1 MFRSLVKKSVRKCG
15 KNCVFCDYIHEGNSL
30 KLKNGKIVT
39 TNGNFECSSRNVI
52 YIAICSG
59 CLEAYLGETGDKL
72 LTRWTV
78 HRQHSKLHP
87 TQAPVQADV
96 HFRICGNNK
105 YTVFPFY
112 RPKYNDTNLR
122 RRYEEYFQQKF
133 KPLLN
138 GQLYNR

>member
-1 MFRSLVKKSVRKCG
+1 M
-15 KNCVFCDYIHEGNSL
+15 
-30 KLKNGKIVT
+30 
-39 TNGNFECSSRNVI
+39 
-52 YIAICSG
+52 
-59 CLEAYLGETGDKL
+59 LEAYLGETGDKL
-72 LTRWTV
+72 STRWTV
-78 HRQHSKLHP
+78 HRQQSKLHP

-105 YTVFPFY
+105 YVVFPFY

-138 GQLYNR
+138 GKLYSR